1 MKMIYNVEDKLS
13 FKQTLVYSLQQFLAV
28 VCATI
33 LVPILSSGNGV
44 NMSPAAALFGAGIA
58 TLFYVWVTK
67 KKSPMFIGSS
77 FAFISALIGATQ
89 YGWWGIILGGIF
101 AGAVYCIL
109 AFIVWKKGTEWINKL
124 MPAVIIG
131 PTVALIGLG
140 LSGSAIGN
148 LTTASGS
155 GQSYNLVAILCGLF
169 AFFVTVFVSCK
180 GSKKMQLMPFIIGIG
195 AGYLLASFFSIFGYA
210 CNVEYLKIVNWTPL
224 VENFVKDG
232 KFTGVTAFLDYPHL
246 AIIEAIKESVNGTA
260 RLTGAGVGAIAL
272 LFIPV
277 SLVVFAEHIADHK
290 NMSTIIEKD
299 LLKDPG
305 LHRTL
310 IGDGFG
316 TTVGTIFGCCPN
328 TTYGECIG
336 CVAITKNASIYT
348 IIGAAVIA
356 IIIAFFSPFIA
367 LIETIPTC
375 ILGGVCLALYGFI
388 AVSGLKML
396 QNVDLGES
404 KNLFVVSAIL
414 ITGIGGLAL
423 KFGLATQGKAII
435 TITNIATALIVGIL
449 TNVLLSIK
457 TKKEKQGEAKDGESI
472 AVVGE
477 GVTYDTDDK
486 LPGVRK
492 DEVVADSEAVD
503 EAVEELGLEEIT
515 RDDLVVAGL
524 VRASA
529 PLVKILGNGELTKK
543 VVVKADKF
551 SETAVKKIEAAGG
564 KAVVNAPAEE
574 AK

>member
-33 LVPILSSGNGV
+33 LVPIFCSGNGV

-67 KKSPMFIGSS
+67 KKSPIFIGSS
-77 FAFISALIGATQ
+77 FTFISALIGATQ
-89 YGWWGIILGGIF
+89 YGWWGIILGGVF

-109 AFIVWKKGTEWINKL
+109 AFIVKKKGTEWINKL

-140 LSGSAIGN
+140 LSGSAISN
-148 LTTASGS
+148 LTATGDGLH
-155 GQSYNLVAILCGLF
+155 GQSYNLIAILCGLF
-169 AFFVTVFVSCK
+169 AFFVTVFASCK

-210 CNVEYLKIVNWTPL
+210 CNVEYLKIVDWTPL

-260 RLTGAGVGAIAL
+260 RLTGTGVGAIAL

-290 NMSTIIEKD
+290 NMSTIIERD
-299 LLKDPG
+299 LLKEPG

-328 TTYGECIG
+328 TTYGESIG

-348 IIGAAVIA
+348 IVGAAVIS

-367 LIETIPTC
+367 LIETIPVC
-375 ILGGVCLALYGFI
+375 VLGGVCLALYGFI

-414 ITGIGGLAL
+414 VTGIGGLAL
-423 KFGLATQGKAII
+423 KFGLATKGKAIV

-449 TNVLLSIK
+449 TNVILSIK
-457 TKKEKQGEAKDGESI
+457 TKKEKQGEVKDGESI

-503 EAVEELGLEEIT
+503 EAVEELGLEDE
-515 RDDLVVAGL
+515 
-524 VRASA
+524 
-529 PLVKILGNGELTKK
+529 
-543 VVVKADKF
+543 DK
-551 SETAVKKIEAAGG
+551 TATVEFQ
-564 KAVVNAPAEE
+564 AVEE
-574 AK
+574 AKDESSDK

>member
-33 LVPILSSGNGV
+33 LVPLLVNLNGIRNLGMSS
-44 NMSPAAALFGAGIA
+44 AAALLGAGIA

-67 KKSPMFIGSS
+67 KKSPIFIGSS
-77 FAFISALIGATQ
+77 FAFLPSLYEATA
-89 YGWWGIILGGIF
+89 YGWWGIILGGVF

-109 AFIVWKKGTEWINKL
+109 AFIVKKKGTEWINKL

-140 LSGSAIGN
+140 LSGSAISN
-148 LTTASGS
+148 LTATGDGFG

-210 CNVEYLKIVNWTPL
+210 CDVEYLKIVNWTPL

-232 KFTGVTAFLDYPHL
+232 KFTGVTAFLDYPHFAL
-246 AIIEAIKESVNGTA
+246 IEAIKESVNGTST
-260 RLTGAGVGAIAL
+260 LTGAGVGAIAL

-290 NMSTIIEKD
+290 NMSTIIERD
-299 LLKDPG
+299 LLKEPG

-316 TTVGTIFGCCPN
+316 TTVGTILGCCPN
-328 TTYGECIG
+328 TTYGESIG

-348 IIGAAVIA
+348 IIGAAVFSIV
-356 IIIAFFSPFIA
+356 IAFFSPFIA
-367 LIETIPTC
+367 FIKTIPVC
-375 ILGGVCLALYGFI
+375 VLGGVCLALYGFI

-414 ITGIGGLAL
+414 VTGIGGLAL
-423 KFGLATQGKAII
+423 KFGLATKGKAIV

-449 TNVLLSIK
+449 TNVILSIK
-457 TKKEKQGEAKDGESI
+457 TKKEKQGEVKDGESI

-492 DEVVADSEAVD
+492 DAVVADSEAVD
-503 EAVEELGLEEIT
+503 EAIEELELNDEDKTATVEF
-515 RDDLVVAGL
+515 
-524 VRASA
+524 RA
-529 PLVKILGNGELTKK
+529 V
-543 VVVKADKF
+543 
-551 SETAVKKIEAAGG
+551 
-564 KAVVNAPAEE
+564 EE
-574 AK
+574 AKDESSDK

>member
-58 TLFYVWVTK
+58 TLFYVCVTK

-89 YGWWGIILGGIF
+89 YGWWGIILGGVF

-109 AFIVWKKGTEWINKL
+109 AFIVKKRGTDWINKL

-140 LSGSAIGN
+140 LSDSAISN
-148 LTTASGS
+148 LTATGDGLT

-210 CNVEYLKIVNWTPL
+210 CDVEYLKIVNWTPL

-260 RLTGAGVGAIAL
+260 RLTGTGVGAIAL

-367 LIETIPTC
+367 LIETIPVC

-414 ITGIGGLAL
+414 VTGIGGLAL
-423 KFGLATQGKAII
+423 KFGLATKGKAIV

-449 TNVLLSIK
+449 TNVILSIK
-457 TKKEKQGEAKDGESI
+457 TKKEKQGEVKDGESI

-503 EAVEELGLEEIT
+503 EAVEELGLEDEN
-515 RDDLVVAGL
+515 
-524 VRASA
+524 
-529 PLVKILGNGELTKK
+529 K
-543 VVVKADKF
+543 
-551 SETAVKKIEAAGG
+551 TATVEFQ
-564 KAVVNAPAEE
+564 AVEE
-574 AK
+574 AKDESSDK

>member
-33 LVPILSSGNGV
+33 LVPILCSGNGV

-67 KKSPMFIGSS
+67 KKSPIFIGSS
-77 FAFISALIGATQ
+77 FSFISALIGATQ
-89 YGWWGIILGGIF
+89 YGWWGIILGGVF

-210 CNVEYLKIVNWTPL
+210 CDVEYLKIVNWTPL

-246 AIIEAIKESVNGTA
+246 AIIEAIKESVNGTST
-260 RLTGAGVGAIAL
+260 LTGAGVGAIAL

-328 TTYGECIG
+328 TTYGESIG

-367 LIETIPTC
+367 LIETIPVC
-375 ILGGVCLALYGFI
+375 VLGGVCLALYGFI

-414 ITGIGGLAL
+414 ITGIGGHAL
-423 KFGLATQGKAII
+423 KFGLAT
-435 TITNIATALIVGIL
+435 ATALIVGIL
-449 TNVLLSIK
+449 TNVILSIK
-457 TKKEKQGEAKDGESI
+457 TKKEKQGEVKDGESI

-492 DEVVADSEAVD
+492 DEVVAESEAVD
-503 EAVEELGLEEIT
+503 EAVEELGLENE
-515 RDDLVVAGL
+515 
-524 VRASA
+524 
-529 PLVKILGNGELTKK
+529 
-543 VVVKADKF
+543 DK
-551 SETAVKKIEAAGG
+551 TATVEFQTI
-564 KAVVNAPAEE
+564 EE
-574 AK
+574 AKDESSNK

>member
-1 MKMIYNVEDKLS
+1 M
-13 FKQTLVYSLQQFLAV
+13 
-28 VCATI
+28 
-33 LVPILSSGNGV
+33 
-44 NMSPAAALFGAGIA
+44 
-58 TLFYVWVTK
+58 FYVWVTK
-67 KKSPMFIGSS
+67 KKSPIFIGSS

-89 YGWWGIILGGIF
+89 YGWWGIILGGVF

-109 AFIVWKKGTEWINKL
+109 AFIVKKKGTEWINKL

-140 LSGSAIGN
+140 LSGSAISN
-148 LTTASGS
+148 LTATGDGLH

-210 CNVEYLKIVNWTPL
+210 CDVEYLKIVNWTPL

-290 NMSTIIEKD
+290 NMSTIIERD
-299 LLKDPG
+299 LLKEPG

-328 TTYGECIG
+328 TTYGESIG

-348 IIGAAVIA
+348 IIGAAVIS
-356 IIIAFFSPFIA
+356 ILIAFFSPFIA
-367 LIETIPTC
+367 LIETIPVC
-375 ILGGVCLALYGFI
+375 VLGGVCLALYGFI

-414 ITGIGGLAL
+414 VTGIGELAL
-423 KFGLATQGKAII
+423 KFGLATKGKAIV

-449 TNVLLSIK
+449 TNVILSIK

-492 DEVVADSEAVD
+492 DAVVADS
-503 EAVEELGLEEIT
+503 EAVEELGLEDE
-515 RDDLVVAGL
+515 
-524 VRASA
+524 
-529 PLVKILGNGELTKK
+529 
-543 VVVKADKF
+543 DK
-551 SETAVKKIEAAGG
+551 TATVEFQ
-564 KAVVNAPAEE
+564 AVEE
-574 AK
+574 AKDESSDK

>member
-33 LVPILSSGNGV
+33 LVPLLVNLNGIRNLEMSS
-44 NMSPAAALFGAGIA
+44 AAALLGAGIA

-67 KKSPMFIGSS
+67 KKSPIFIGSS
-77 FAFISALIGATQ
+77 FAFLPSLYAATA
-89 YGWWGIILGGIF
+89 YGWWGIILGGVF

-109 AFIVWKKGTEWINKL
+109 AFIVKKRGTDWINKL

-140 LSGSAIGN
+140 LSGSAISN
-148 LTTASGS
+148 LTATGDGFG

-210 CNVEYLKIVNWTPL
+210 CDVEYLKIVNWTPL

-232 KFTGVTAFLDYPHL
+232 NFTGVTAFLDYPHFAL
-246 AIIEAIKESVNGTA
+246 IEAIKESVNGTST
-260 RLTGAGVGAIAL
+260 LTGAGVGAIAL

-290 NMSTIIEKD
+290 NMSTIIERD
-299 LLKDPG
+299 LLKEPG

-316 TTVGTIFGCCPN
+316 TTVGTILGCCPN
-328 TTYGECIG
+328 TTYGESIG

-348 IIGAAVIA
+348 IIGAAVFSIV
-356 IIIAFFSPFIA
+356 IAFFSPFIA
-367 LIETIPTC
+367 FIKTIPVC
-375 ILGGVCLALYGFI
+375 VLGGVCLALYGFI

-414 ITGIGGLAL
+414 VTGIGGLAL
-423 KFGLATQGKAII
+423 KFGLATKGKAIV

-449 TNVLLSIK
+449 TNVILSIK
-457 TKKEKQGEAKDGESI
+457 TKKEKQGEVKGGESI

-503 EAVEELGLEEIT
+503 EAVEELGLEDE
-515 RDDLVVAGL
+515 
-524 VRASA
+524 
-529 PLVKILGNGELTKK
+529 
-543 VVVKADKF
+543 DK
-551 SETAVKKIEAAGG
+551 TATVEFQT
-564 KAVVNAPAEE
+564 VEE
-574 AK
+574 AKDESSDK

>member
-89 YGWWGIILGGIF
+89 YGWWGIILGGVF

-109 AFIVWKKGTEWINKL
+109 AFIVKKKGTEWINKL

-140 LSGSAIGN
+140 LSGSAISN
-148 LTTASGS
+148 LTATGDGLH

-210 CNVEYLKIVNWTPL
+210 CDVEYLKIVDWKPL

-260 RLTGAGVGAIAL
+260 RLTGTGVGAIAL

-367 LIETIPTC
+367 LIETIPVC

-414 ITGIGGLAL
+414 VTGIGGLVL
-423 KFGLATQGKAII
+423 KFGLATKGKEII
-435 TITNIATALIVGIL
+435 KITNIATALIVGIL

-457 TKKEKQGEAKDGESI
+457 TKKEKQGEVKDGESI

-503 EAVEELGLEEIT
+503 EAVEELGLEDEDKT
-515 RDDLVVAGL
+515 ATVES
-524 VRASA
+524 RA
-529 PLVKILGNGELTKK
+529 V
-543 VVVKADKF
+543 
-551 SETAVKKIEAAGG
+551 
-564 KAVVNAPAEE
+564 EE
-574 AK
+574 AKDESSDK

>member
-33 LVPILSSGNGV
+33 LVPLLVNLNGIRNLEMSS
-44 NMSPAAALFGAGIA
+44 AAALLGAGIA

-67 KKSPMFIGSS
+67 KKSPIFIGSS
-77 FAFISALIGATQ
+77 FAFLPSLYAATA
-89 YGWWGIILGGIF
+89 YGWWGIILGGVF

-109 AFIVWKKGTEWINKL
+109 AFIVKKRGTDWINKL

-140 LSGSAIGN
+140 LSGSAISN
-148 LTTASGS
+148 LTATGDGFG

-210 CNVEYLKIVNWTPL
+210 CDVEYLKIVNWTPL

-232 KFTGVTAFLDYPHL
+232 KFTGVTAFLDYPHFAL
-246 AIIEAIKESVNGTA
+246 IEAIKESVNGTST
-260 RLTGAGVGAIAL
+260 LTGAGVGAIAL

-290 NMSTIIEKD
+290 NMSTIIERD
-299 LLKDPG
+299 LLKEPG

-316 TTVGTIFGCCPN
+316 TTVGTILGCCPN
-328 TTYGECIG
+328 TTYGESIG

-348 IIGAAVIA
+348 IIGAAVFSIV
-356 IIIAFFSPFIA
+356 IAFFSPFIA
-367 LIETIPTC
+367 FIKTIPVC
-375 ILGGVCLALYGFI
+375 VLGGVCLALYGFI

-414 ITGIGGLAL
+414 VTGIGGLAL
-423 KFGLATQGKAII
+423 KFGLATKGKAIV

-449 TNVLLSIK
+449 TNVILSIK
-457 TKKEKQGEAKDGESI
+457 TKKEKQGEVKDGESI

-492 DEVVADSEAVD
+492 DAVVADSEAVD
-503 EAVEELGLEEIT
+503 EAVEELGLEDEDKT
-515 RDDLVVAGL
+515 ATVEF
-524 VRASA
+524 RAVEEEKDESS
-529 PLVKILGNGELTKK
+529 
-543 VVVKADKF
+543 DK
-551 SETAVKKIEAAGG
+551 
-564 KAVVNAPAEE
+564 
-574 AK
+574 

>member
-1 MKMIYNVEDKLS
+1 MIYNVEDKLS

-33 LVPILSSGNGV
+33 LVPILCSGNGV

-67 KKSPMFIGSS
+67 KKSPIFIGSS

-89 YGWWGIILGGIF
+89 YGWWGIILGGVF

-131 PTVALIGLG
+131 PTVALIGLS

-210 CNVEYLKIVNWTPL
+210 CNVEYLKIVDWTPL

-260 RLTGAGVGAIAL
+260 RLTGTGVGAIAL

-328 TTYGECIG
+328 TTYGESIG
-336 CVAITKNASIYT
+336 CVAITKT
-348 IIGAAVIA
+348 PR
-356 IIIAFFSPFIA
+356 FTP
-367 LIETIPTC
+367 
-375 ILGGVCLALYGFI
+375 
-388 AVSGLKML
+388 
-396 QNVDLGES
+396 
-404 KNLFVVSAIL
+404 
-414 ITGIGGLAL
+414 
-423 KFGLATQGKAII
+423 
-435 TITNIATALIVGIL
+435 
-449 TNVLLSIK
+449 
-457 TKKEKQGEAKDGESI
+457 
-472 AVVGE
+472 
-477 GVTYDTDDK
+477 
-486 LPGVRK
+486 
-492 DEVVADSEAVD
+492 
-503 EAVEELGLEEIT
+503 
-515 RDDLVVAGL
+515 
-524 VRASA
+524 
-529 PLVKILGNGELTKK
+529 
-543 VVVKADKF
+543 
-551 SETAVKKIEAAGG
+551 
-564 KAVVNAPAEE
+564 
-574 AK
+574 

>member
-33 LVPILSSGNGV
+33 LVPLLVNKEGV
-44 NMSPAAALFGAGIA
+44 RNLGMSPAAALLGAGIA

-67 KKSPMFIGSS
+67 KKSPIFIGSS
-77 FAFISALIGATQ
+77 FAFLPSLYAATA
-89 YGWWGIILGGIF
+89 YGWWGIVLGGVF

-109 AFIVWKKGTEWINKL
+109 ALIVKKRGTDWINKL

-131 PTVALIGLG
+131 PTVALIGLS

-148 LTTASGS
+148 LTAASGK
-155 GQSYNLVAILCGLF
+155 QEYNLVSILCGLF

-180 GSKKMQLMPFIIGIG
+180 CGKKLQLMPFIVGIG

-210 CNVEYLKIVNWTPL
+210 CNVKYLKIIDWTPL

-232 KFTGVTAFLDYPHL
+232 KFTGVTAFLDYPHFAL
-246 AIIEAIKESVNGTA
+246 IEAIKESVNGTST
-260 RLTGAGVGAIAL
+260 LTGAGVGAIAL

-316 TTVGTIFGCCPN
+316 TTVGTILGCCPN
-328 TTYGECIG
+328 TTYGESIG

-348 IIGAAVIA
+348 IIGAAVFSIV
-356 IIIAFFSPFIA
+356 IAFFSPFIA
-367 LIETIPTC
+367 FIETIPTC
-375 ILGGVCLALYGFI
+375 VLGGVCLALYGFI

-404 KNLFVVSAIL
+404 KNLFIVSAIL
-414 ITGIGGLAL
+414 VTGVGNLEL
-423 KFGLATQGKAII
+423 KFGLI

-449 TNVLLSIK
+449 TNVILSIK
-457 TKKEKQGEAKDGESI
+457 TKKEKQGETKDGDSI

-492 DEVVADSEAVD
+492 DEVTADTETIE
-503 EAVEELGLEEIT
+503 EAVEELALG
-515 RDDLVVAGL
+515 DDDVTV
-524 VRASA
+524 
-529 PLVKILGNGELTKK
+529 
-543 VVVKADKF
+543 D
-551 SETAVKKIEAAGG
+551 
-564 KAVVNAPAEE
+564 
-574 AK
+574 

>member
-33 LVPILSSGNGV
+33 LVPLLVNLNGIRNLEMSS
-44 NMSPAAALFGAGIA
+44 AAALLGAGIA

-67 KKSPMFIGSS
+67 KKSPIFIGSS
-77 FAFISALIGATQ
+77 FAFLPSLYAATA
-89 YGWWGIILGGIF
+89 YGWWGIILGGVF

-109 AFIVWKKGTEWINKL
+109 AFIVKKRGTDWINKL

-140 LSGSAIGN
+140 LSGSAISN
-148 LTTASGS
+148 LTATGDGLH

-210 CNVEYLKIVNWTPL
+210 CDVEYLKIVNWTPL

-232 KFTGVTAFLDYPHL
+232 KFTGVTAFLDYPHFAL
-246 AIIEAIKESVNGTA
+246 IEAIKESVNGTST
-260 RLTGAGVGAIAL
+260 LTGAGVGAIAL

-290 NMSTIIEKD
+290 NMSTIIERD
-299 LLKDPG
+299 LLKEPG

-316 TTVGTIFGCCPN
+316 TTVGTILGCCPN
-328 TTYGECIG
+328 TTYGESIG

-348 IIGAAVIA
+348 IIGAAVFSIV
-356 IIIAFFSPFIA
+356 IAFFSPFIA
-367 LIETIPTC
+367 FIKTIPVC
-375 ILGGVCLALYGFI
+375 VLGGVCLALYGFI

-414 ITGIGGLAL
+414 VTGIGGLAL
-423 KFGLATQGKAII
+423 KFGLATKGKAIV

-449 TNVLLSIK
+449 TNVILSIK
-457 TKKEKQGEAKDGESI
+457 TKKEKQGEGKDGESI

-492 DEVVADSEAVD
+492 DAVVADSEAVD
-503 EAVEELGLEEIT
+503 EAVEELGLE
-515 RDDLVVAGL
+515 
-524 VRASA
+524 
-529 PLVKILGNGELTKK
+529 GEDKTATVEFQAVEETKDESS
-543 VVVKADKF
+543 DK
-551 SETAVKKIEAAGG
+551 
-564 KAVVNAPAEE
+564 
-574 AK
+574 

>member
-1 MKMIYNVEDKLS
+1 
-13 FKQTLVYSLQQFLAV
+13 
-28 VCATI
+28 
-33 LVPILSSGNGV
+33 
-44 NMSPAAALFGAGIA
+44 
-58 TLFYVWVTK
+58 
-67 KKSPMFIGSS
+67 
-77 FAFISALIGATQ
+77 
-89 YGWWGIILGGIF
+89 
-101 AGAVYCIL
+101 
-109 AFIVWKKGTEWINKL
+109 
-124 MPAVIIG
+124 
-131 PTVALIGLG
+131 
-140 LSGSAIGN
+140 
-148 LTTASGS
+148 
-155 GQSYNLVAILCGLF
+155 
-169 AFFVTVFVSCK
+169 
-180 GSKKMQLMPFIIGIG
+180 MQLMPFIIGIG

-260 RLTGAGVGAIAL
+260 RLTGTGVGTIAL

-449 TNVLLSIK
+449 TNVILSIK
-457 TKKEKQGEAKDGESI
+457 TKKEKQGEVKDGESI

-503 EAVEELGLEEIT
+503 EAVEELGLEDE
-515 RDDLVVAGL
+515 
-524 VRASA
+524 
-529 PLVKILGNGELTKK
+529 
-543 VVVKADKF
+543 DK
-551 SETAVKKIEAAGG
+551 TATVEFQTI
-564 KAVVNAPAEE
+564 EE
-574 AK
+574 AKDESSDK

>member
-33 LVPILSSGNGV
+33 LVPLLVNLNGIRNLEMSS
-44 NMSPAAALFGAGIA
+44 AAALLGAGIA

-67 KKSPMFIGSS
+67 KKSPIFIGSS
-77 FAFISALIGATQ
+77 FAFLPSLYAATA
-89 YGWWGIILGGIF
+89 YGWWGIILGGVF

-109 AFIVWKKGTEWINKL
+109 AFIVKKRGTDWINKL

-140 LSGSAIGN
+140 LSGSAISN
-148 LTTASGS
+148 LTATGDGFG

-210 CNVEYLKIVNWTPL
+210 CDVEYLKIVNWTPL

-232 KFTGVTAFLDYPHL
+232 KFTGVTAFLDYPHFAL
-246 AIIEAIKESVNGTA
+246 IEAIKESVNGTST
-260 RLTGAGVGAIAL
+260 LTGAGVGAIAL

-290 NMSTIIEKD
+290 NMSTIIERD
-299 LLKDPG
+299 LLKEPG

-316 TTVGTIFGCCPN
+316 TTVGTILGCCPN
-328 TTYGECIG
+328 TTYGESIG

-348 IIGAAVIA
+348 IIGAAVFSIV
-356 IIIAFFSPFIA
+356 IAFFSPFIA
-367 LIETIPTC
+367 FIKTIPVC
-375 ILGGVCLALYGFI
+375 VLGGVCLALYGFI

-414 ITGIGGLAL
+414 VTGIGGLAL
-423 KFGLATQGKAII
+423 KFGLATKGKAIV

-449 TNVLLSIK
+449 TNVILSIK
-457 TKKEKQGEAKDGESI
+457 TKKEKQGEVKEGESI

-503 EAVEELGLEEIT
+503 EAVEELGLE
-515 RDDLVVAGL
+515 DD
-524 VRASA
+524 
-529 PLVKILGNGELTKK
+529 
-543 VVVKADKF
+543 DK
-551 SETAVKKIEAAGG
+551 TATVEFQ
-564 KAVVNAPAEE
+564 AVEE
-574 AK
+574 AKDESSDK

>member
-44 NMSPAAALFGAGIA
+44 NMSPAAALLGAGIA

-67 KKSPMFIGSS
+67 KKSPIFIGSS
-77 FAFISALIGATQ
+77 FAFISALSAATQ
-89 YGWWGIILGGIF
+89 YGWWGIILGGVF
-101 AGAVYCIL
+101 AGAVYCVL

-155 GQSYNLVAILCGLF
+155 GQSYNLIAILCGLF

-195 AGYLLASFFSIFGYA
+195 AGYLLASIFSIFGYA

-232 KFTGVTAFLDYPHL
+232 KFTGITAFLDYPHFAL
-246 AIIEAIKESVNGTA
+246 VEAIKESVNGTA
-260 RLTGAGVGAIAL
+260 RLTGTGVGSIAL

-316 TTVGTIFGCCPN
+316 TTVGTILGCCPN
-328 TTYGECIG
+328 TTYGESIG

-348 IIGAAVIA
+348 IIGAACISIV
-356 IIIAFFSPFIA
+356 IAFFSPFIA

-375 ILGGVCLALYGFI
+375 VLGGVCLALYGFI

-414 ITGIGGLAL
+414 VTGIGGLAL

-435 TITNIATALIVGIL
+435 TITNIATALLVGIL
-449 TNVLLSIK
+449 TNLVLSIK
-457 TKKEKQGEAKDGESI
+457 TKKEKQGESAKGESI

-486 LPGVRK
+486 LPGIKK
-492 DEVVADSEAVD
+492 DDAAAVN
-503 EAVEELGLEEIT
+503 EAVEEVEDELGISEEPATINVET
-515 RDDLVVAGL
+515 VEEE
-524 VRASA
+524 S
-529 PLVKILGNGELTKK
+529 
-543 VVVKADKF
+543 DKQ
-551 SETAVKKIEAAGG
+551 
-564 KAVVNAPAEE
+564 
-574 AK
+574 

>member
-89 YGWWGIILGGIF
+89 YGWWGIILGGVF

-148 LTTASGS
+148 LTTASGNLTTASGS
-155 GQSYNLVAILCGLF
+155 GQSYNLVAIFCGLF

-260 RLTGAGVGAIAL
+260 RLTGTGVGAIAL

-328 TTYGECIG
+328 TTYGESIG

-367 LIETIPTC
+367 LIETIPVC
-375 ILGGVCLALYGFI
+375 VLGGVCLALYGFI

-423 KFGLATQGKAII
+423 KFGLATQDKAII

-449 TNVLLSIK
+449 TNVILSIK
-457 TKKEKQGEAKDGESI
+457 TKKEKQGEVKDGESI

-503 EAVEELGLEEIT
+503 EAVEELGLEDE
-515 RDDLVVAGL
+515 
-524 VRASA
+524 
-529 PLVKILGNGELTKK
+529 
-543 VVVKADKF
+543 DK
-551 SETAVKKIEAAGG
+551 TATVEFQ
-564 KAVVNAPAEE
+564 AVEE
-574 AK
+574 AKDESSDK

>member
-67 KKSPMFIGSS
+67 KKSPIFIGSS

-89 YGWWGIILGGIF
+89 YGWWGIILGGVF

-140 LSGSAIGN
+140 LSGSAISN

-210 CNVEYLKIVNWTPL
+210 CDVEYLKIVNWTPL

-299 LLKDPG
+299 LLKEPG

-328 TTYGECIG
+328 TTYGESIG

-348 IIGAAVIA
+348 IIGAAVIS

-414 ITGIGGLAL
+414 IMGIGELAL
-423 KFGLATQGKAII
+423 RFGLATKGKELV

-449 TNVLLSIK
+449 TNVILSIK
-457 TKKEKQGEAKDGESI
+457 TKKEKQGEAKGGESI

-492 DEVVADSEAVD
+492 DEVVADSEAV
-503 EAVEELGLEEIT
+503 EELGLEDEDKT
-515 RDDLVVAGL
+515 ATVEF
-524 VRASA
+524 RAVEES
-529 PLVKILGNGELTKK
+529 KDESS
-543 VVVKADKF
+543 DK
-551 SETAVKKIEAAGG
+551 
-564 KAVVNAPAEE
+564 
-574 AK
+574 

>member
-33 LVPILSSGNGV
+33 LVPLLVNLNGIRNLEMSS
-44 NMSPAAALFGAGIA
+44 AAALLGAGIA

-67 KKSPMFIGSS
+67 KKSPIFIGSS
-77 FAFISALIGATQ
+77 FAFLPSLYAATA
-89 YGWWGIILGGIF
+89 YGWWGIILGGVF

-109 AFIVWKKGTEWINKL
+109 AFIVKKRGTDWINKL

-140 LSGSAIGN
+140 LSGSAISN
-148 LTTASGS
+148 LTATGDGFG

-210 CNVEYLKIVNWTPL
+210 CDVEYLKIVNWTPL

-232 KFTGVTAFLDYPHL
+232 KFTGVTAFLDYPHFAL
-246 AIIEAIKESVNGTA
+246 IEAIKESVNGTST
-260 RLTGAGVGAIAL
+260 LTGAGVGAIAL

-290 NMSTIIEKD
+290 NMSTIIERD
-299 LLKDPG
+299 LLKEPG

-316 TTVGTIFGCCPN
+316 TTVGTILGCCPN
-328 TTYGECIG
+328 TTYGESIG

-348 IIGAAVIA
+348 IIGAAVFSIV
-356 IIIAFFSPFIA
+356 IAFFSPFIA
-367 LIETIPTC
+367 FIKTIPVC
-375 ILGGVCLALYGFI
+375 VLGGVCLALYGFI

-414 ITGIGGLAL
+414 VTGIGKLAL
-423 KFGLATQGKAII
+423 EFGLATKGKAII

-449 TNVLLSIK
+449 TNAILSIK
-457 TKKEKQGEAKDGESI
+457 TKKEKQGEVKDGESI

-492 DEVVADSEAVD
+492 DAVVADSEAVD
-503 EAVEELGLEEIT
+503 EAVEELGLEDE
-515 RDDLVVAGL
+515 
-524 VRASA
+524 
-529 PLVKILGNGELTKK
+529 
-543 VVVKADKF
+543 DK
-551 SETAVKKIEAAGG
+551 TATVEFQ
-564 KAVVNAPAEE
+564 AVEE
-574 AK
+574 AKDESSDK

>member
-33 LVPILSSGNGV
+33 LVPLLVNLNGIRNLGMSS
-44 NMSPAAALFGAGIA
+44 AAALLGAGIA

-67 KKSPMFIGSS
+67 KKSPIFIGSS
-77 FAFISALIGATQ
+77 FAFLPSLYAATA
-89 YGWWGIILGGIF
+89 YGWWGIILGGVF

-109 AFIVWKKGTEWINKL
+109 AFIVKKRGTDWINKL

-140 LSGSAIGN
+140 LSGSAISN
-148 LTTASGS
+148 LTATGDGFG

-210 CNVEYLKIVNWTPL
+210 CDVEYLKIVNWTPL

-232 KFTGVTAFLDYPHL
+232 KFTGVTAFLDYPHFAL
-246 AIIEAIKESVNGTA
+246 IEAIKESVNGTST
-260 RLTGAGVGAIAL
+260 LTGAGVGAIAL

-290 NMSTIIEKD
+290 NMSTIIERD
-299 LLKDPG
+299 LLKEPG

-316 TTVGTIFGCCPN
+316 TTVGTILGCCPN
-328 TTYGECIG
+328 TTYGESIG

-348 IIGAAVIA
+348 IIGAAVFSIV
-356 IIIAFFSPFIA
+356 IAFFSPFIA
-367 LIETIPTC
+367 FIKTIPVC
-375 ILGGVCLALYGFI
+375 VLGGVCLALYGFI

-414 ITGIGGLAL
+414 VTGIGGLAL
-423 KFGLATQGKAII
+423 KFGLATKGKAIV

-449 TNVLLSIK
+449 TNVILSIK
-457 TKKEKQGEAKDGESI
+457 TKKEKQGEVKDGESI

-503 EAVEELGLEEIT
+503 EAVEELGLEDEDKT
-515 RDDLVVAGL
+515 ATVEFQAV
-524 VRASA
+524 
-529 PLVKILGNGELTKK
+529 EETKDESS
-543 VVVKADKF
+543 DK
-551 SETAVKKIEAAGG
+551 
-564 KAVVNAPAEE
+564 
-574 AK
+574 

>member
-33 LVPILSSGNGV
+33 LVPLLVNLNGIRNLEMSS
-44 NMSPAAALFGAGIA
+44 AAALLGAGIA

-67 KKSPMFIGSS
+67 KKSPIFIGSS
-77 FAFISALIGATQ
+77 FAFLPSLYAATA
-89 YGWWGIILGGIF
+89 YGWWGIILGGVF

-109 AFIVWKKGTEWINKL
+109 AFIVKKRGTEWINKL

-140 LSGSAIGN
+140 LSGSAISN
-148 LTTASGS
+148 LTATGDGFG

-210 CNVEYLKIVNWTPL
+210 CDVEYLKIVNWTPL

-232 KFTGVTAFLDYPHL
+232 KFTGVTAFLDYPHFAL
-246 AIIEAIKESVNGTA
+246 IEAIKESVNGTST
-260 RLTGAGVGAIAL
+260 LTGAGVGAIAL

-290 NMSTIIEKD
+290 NMSTIIERD
-299 LLKDPG
+299 LLKEPG

-316 TTVGTIFGCCPN
+316 TTVGTILGCCPN
-328 TTYGECIG
+328 TTYGESIG

-348 IIGAAVIA
+348 IIGAAVFSIV
-356 IIIAFFSPFIA
+356 IAFFSPFIA
-367 LIETIPTC
+367 FIKTIPVC
-375 ILGGVCLALYGFI
+375 VLGGVCLALYGFI

-414 ITGIGGLAL
+414 VTGIGGLAL
-423 KFGLATQGKAII
+423 KFGLATKGKAIV

-449 TNVLLSIK
+449 TNVILSIK
-457 TKKEKQGEAKDGESI
+457 TKKEKQGEAKGGESI

-503 EAVEELGLEEIT
+503 EAVEELGLEDE
-515 RDDLVVAGL
+515 
-524 VRASA
+524 
-529 PLVKILGNGELTKK
+529 
-543 VVVKADKF
+543 DK
-551 SETAVKKIEAAGG
+551 TATVEFQ
-564 KAVVNAPAEE
+564 AVEE
-574 AK
+574 AKDESSDK

>member
-33 LVPILSSGNGV
+33 LVPLLVNLNGIRNLGMSS
-44 NMSPAAALFGAGIA
+44 AAALLGAGIA

-67 KKSPMFIGSS
+67 KKSPIFIGSS
-77 FAFISALIGATQ
+77 FAFLPSLYAATA
-89 YGWWGIILGGIF
+89 YGWWGIILGGVF

-109 AFIVWKKGTEWINKL
+109 AFIVKKRGTDWINKL

-140 LSGSAIGN
+140 LSGSAISN
-148 LTTASGS
+148 LTATGDGFG

-210 CNVEYLKIVNWTPL
+210 CDVEYLKIVNWTPL

-232 KFTGVTAFLDYPHL
+232 KFTGVTAFLDYPHFAL
-246 AIIEAIKESVNGTA
+246 IEAIKESVNGTST
-260 RLTGAGVGAIAL
+260 LTGAGVGAIAL

-290 NMSTIIEKD
+290 NMSTIIERD
-299 LLKDPG
+299 LLKEPG

-316 TTVGTIFGCCPN
+316 TTVGTILGCCPN
-328 TTYGECIG
+328 TTYGESIG

-348 IIGAAVIA
+348 IIGAAVFSIV
-356 IIIAFFSPFIA
+356 IAFFSPFIA
-367 LIETIPTC
+367 FIKTIPVC
-375 ILGGVCLALYGFI
+375 VLGGVCLALYGFI

-414 ITGIGGLAL
+414 VTGIGGLAL
-423 KFGLATQGKAII
+423 KFGLATKGKAIV

-449 TNVLLSIK
+449 TNVILSIK
-457 TKKEKQGEAKDGESI
+457 TKKEKQGEVKDGESI

-503 EAVEELGLEEIT
+503 EAVEELGLEDE
-515 RDDLVVAGL
+515 
-524 VRASA
+524 
-529 PLVKILGNGELTKK
+529 
-543 VVVKADKF
+543 DK
-551 SETAVKKIEAAGG
+551 TATVEFQ
-564 KAVVNAPAEE
+564 AVEE
-574 AK
+574 AKDESSDK

>member
-28 VCATI
+28 VFATI
-33 LVPILSSGNGV
+33 LVPIPCSGNGV

-67 KKSPMFIGSS
+67 KKSPIFIGSS

-89 YGWWGIILGGIF
+89 YGWWGIILGGVF

-109 AFIVWKKGTEWINKL
+109 AFIVYKKGTEWINKL

-140 LSGSAIGN
+140 LSGDAISN

-210 CNVEYLKIVNWTPL
+210 CDVEYLKIVNWTPL

-260 RLTGAGVGAIAL
+260 RLTGTGVGAIAL

-299 LLKDPG
+299 LLKEPG

-328 TTYGECIG
+328 TTYGESIG

-348 IIGAAVIA
+348 IIGAAVIS

-423 KFGLATQGKAII
+423 RFGLATKGKELV

-449 TNVLLSIK
+449 TNVILSIK
-457 TKKEKQGEAKDGESI
+457 TKKEKQGEAKGGESI

-492 DEVVADSEAVD
+492 DEVVADSEAV
-503 EAVEELGLEEIT
+503 EELGLEDEDKT
-515 RDDLVVAGL
+515 ATVEF
-524 VRASA
+524 RAVEES
-529 PLVKILGNGELTKK
+529 KDESS
-543 VVVKADKF
+543 DK
-551 SETAVKKIEAAGG
+551 
-564 KAVVNAPAEE
+564 
-574 AK
+574 

>member
-89 YGWWGIILGGIF
+89 YGWWGIILGGVF

-155 GQSYNLVAILCGLF
+155 GQSYNLVAIFCGLF

-210 CNVEYLKIVNWTPL
+210 CDVEYLKIVNWTPL

-246 AIIEAIKESVNGTA
+246 AIIEAIIRK
-260 RLTGAGVGAIAL
+260 R
-272 LFIPV
+272 
-277 SLVVFAEHIADHK
+277 
-290 NMSTIIEKD
+290 
-299 LLKDPG
+299 
-305 LHRTL
+305 HRK
-310 IGDGFG
+310 
-316 TTVGTIFGCCPN
+316 
-328 TTYGECIG
+328 TYRHGRRR
-336 CVAITKNASIYT
+336 N
-348 IIGAAVIA
+348 
-356 IIIAFFSPFIA
+356 
-367 LIETIPTC
+367 
-375 ILGGVCLALYGFI
+375 
-388 AVSGLKML
+388 
-396 QNVDLGES
+396 
-404 KNLFVVSAIL
+404 
-414 ITGIGGLAL
+414 
-423 KFGLATQGKAII
+423 
-435 TITNIATALIVGIL
+435 
-449 TNVLLSIK
+449 
-457 TKKEKQGEAKDGESI
+457 
-472 AVVGE
+472 
-477 GVTYDTDDK
+477 
-486 LPGVRK
+486 
-492 DEVVADSEAVD
+492 
-503 EAVEELGLEEIT
+503 
-515 RDDLVVAGL
+515 
-524 VRASA
+524 RASVH
-529 PLVKILGNGELTKK
+529 PRISGCFRGTYRGPQKHEHHHRKRP
-543 VVVKADKF
+543 
-551 SETAVKKIEAAGG
+551 S
-564 KAVVNAPAEE
+564 
-574 AK
+574 

>member
-89 YGWWGIILGGIF
+89 YGWWGIILGGVF

-155 GQSYNLVAILCGLF
+155 GQSYNLVAIFCGLF

-210 CNVEYLKIVNWTPL
+210 CDVEYLKIVNWTPL

-414 ITGIGGLAL
+414 VTGIGGLVL

-449 TNVLLSIK
+449 TNVILSIK
-457 TKKEKQGEAKDGESI
+457 TKKEKQGEVKDGESI

-492 DEVVADSEAVD
+492 DEVVAESEAVD
-503 EAVEELGLEEIT
+503 EAVEELGLEDE
-515 RDDLVVAGL
+515 
-524 VRASA
+524 
-529 PLVKILGNGELTKK
+529 
-543 VVVKADKF
+543 DK
-551 SETAVKKIEAAGG
+551 TATVEFQ
-564 KAVVNAPAEE
+564 AVEE
-574 AK
+574 SKDESSDK

>member
-33 LVPILSSGNGV
+33 LVPLLVNLNGIRNLGMSS
-44 NMSPAAALFGAGIA
+44 AAALLGAGIA

-67 KKSPMFIGSS
+67 KKSPIFIGSS
-77 FAFISALIGATQ
+77 FAFLPSLYAATA
-89 YGWWGIILGGIF
+89 YGWWGIILGGVF

-109 AFIVWKKGTEWINKL
+109 AFIVKKRGTDWINKL

-140 LSGSAIGN
+140 LSGSAISN
-148 LTTASGS
+148 LTATGDGFG

-210 CNVEYLKIVNWTPL
+210 CDVEYLKIVNWTPL

-232 KFTGVTAFLDYPHL
+232 KFTGVTAFLDYPHFAL
-246 AIIEAIKESVNGTA
+246 IEAIKESVNGTST
-260 RLTGAGVGAIAL
+260 LTGAGVGAIAL

-290 NMSTIIEKD
+290 NMSTIIERD
-299 LLKDPG
+299 LLKEPG

-316 TTVGTIFGCCPN
+316 TTVGTILGCCPN
-328 TTYGECIG
+328 TTYGESIG

-348 IIGAAVIA
+348 IIGAAVFSIV
-356 IIIAFFSPFIA
+356 IAFFSPFIA
-367 LIETIPTC
+367 FIKTIPVC
-375 ILGGVCLALYGFI
+375 VLGGVCLALYGFI

-414 ITGIGGLAL
+414 VTGIGGLAL
-423 KFGLATQGKAII
+423 KFGLATKGKAIV

-449 TNVLLSIK
+449 TNVILSIK
-457 TKKEKQGEAKDGESI
+457 TKKEKQGEVKDGESI

-492 DEVVADSEAVD
+492 DAVVADSEAVD
-503 EAVEELGLEEIT
+503 EAVEELGLNDEDKTATVEFRAVEEEK
-515 RDDLVVAGL
+515 DE
-524 VRASA
+524 SS
-529 PLVKILGNGELTKK
+529 
-543 VVVKADKF
+543 DK
-551 SETAVKKIEAAGG
+551 
-564 KAVVNAPAEE
+564 
-574 AK
+574 

>member
-77 FAFISALIGATQ
+77 FAFIPALIGATQ
-89 YGWWGIILGGIF
+89 YGWWGIILGGVF

-109 AFIVWKKGTEWINKL
+109 AFIVKKRGTDWINKL

-140 LSGSAIGN
+140 LSGSAITN
-148 LTTASGS
+148 LKTASGS
-155 GQSYNLVAILCGLF
+155 GQEYNLVAILCGLF

-210 CNVEYLKIVNWTPL
+210 CDVEYLKIVNWTPL

-260 RLTGAGVGAIAL
+260 RLTGTGVGAIAL
-272 LFIPV
+272 LFIPL

-328 TTYGECIG
+328 TTYGESIG

-367 LIETIPTC
+367 LIETIPAC

-414 ITGIGGLAL
+414 VTGIGKLVL
-423 KFGLATQGKAII
+423 EFGLATKGEAIV
-435 TITNIATALIVGIL
+435 TISNTATALIVGIL
-449 TNVLLSIK
+449 TNVILSIK
-457 TKKEKQGEAKDGESI
+457 TKKEKQGEVKDGESI

-503 EAVEELGLEEIT
+503 EAVEELGLE
-515 RDDLVVAGL
+515 DD
-524 VRASA
+524 
-529 PLVKILGNGELTKK
+529 
-543 VVVKADKF
+543 DK
-551 SETAVKKIEAAGG
+551 TATVEFQ
-564 KAVVNAPAEE
+564 AVEE
-574 AK
+574 AKDESSDK

>member
-33 LVPILSSGNGV
+33 LVPILCSGNGV

-67 KKSPMFIGSS
+67 KKSPIFIGSS

-89 YGWWGIILGGIF
+89 YGWWGIILGGVF

-109 AFIVWKKGTEWINKL
+109 AFIVYKKGTEWINKL

-140 LSGSAIGN
+140 LSGSAISN

-328 TTYGECIG
+328 TTYGESIG

-348 IIGAAVIA
+348 IVGAAVIS
-356 IIIAFFSPFIA
+356 IVIAFFSPFIA

-375 ILGGVCLALYGFI
+375 VLGGVCLALYGFI

-414 ITGIGGLAL
+414 VTGIGGLAL
-423 KFGLATQGKAII
+423 KFGLATKGKAIV

-449 TNVLLSIK
+449 TNVILSIK
-457 TKKEKQGEAKDGESI
+457 TKKEKQGEVKDGESI

-503 EAVEELGLEEIT
+503 EAVEELGLEDEDKT
-515 RDDLVVAGL
+515 ATVEFQAD
-524 VRASA
+524 
-529 PLVKILGNGELTKK
+529 EETKDESS
-543 VVVKADKF
+543 DK
-551 SETAVKKIEAAGG
+551 
-564 KAVVNAPAEE
+564 
-574 AK
+574 